1 MSANKDG
8 TQSNSPLAWDAA
20 ATTAAEAAYLL
31 GRRRGSTL
39 IGRYGRYVG
48 LNPQRYARAEVFYLR
63 HGIPIVLVSRFVD
76 GLRQTNGLLAGANRL
91 SHARFSA
98 ANAFGAAFWT
108 MVWTALGYGAGPTSA
123 PSITRPPR
131 QACGAGTTGAV
142 AFRIRITGVATSH
155 SRLDPAH
162 ALRSARARRG
172 PRPGSHRWRMN
183 RTRVGPPGSIPEGRD

>member
-1 MSANKDG
+1 M
-8 TQSNSPLAWDAA
+8 
-20 ATTAAEAAYLL
+20 
-31 GRRRGSTL
+31 
-39 IGRYGRYVG
+39 
-48 LNPQRYARAEVFYLR
+48 
-63 HGIPIVLVSRFVD
+63 LVSRFVD

-123 PSITRPPR
+123 SSTTRPPH
-131 QACGAGTTGAV
+131 QACGAG
-142 AFRIRITGVATSH
+142 
-155 SRLDPAH
+155 AH

-172 PRPGSHRWRMN
+172 PRPGSHRWREN